1 MQIEL
6 SKSELDLIVI
16 ALKGFIDD
24 NELYAENV
32 RHEIPDK
39 DLKNLE
45 SLNLLTEQLILRLE
59 NNATKKTKTETNK
72 KDRL

>member
-1 MQIEL
+1 MQIDV
-6 SKSELDLIVI
+6 SKSELDLIII

-32 RHEIPDK
+32 RHEMPDK

-45 SLNLLTEQLILRLE
+45 SLNLLTEQLIDRLE
-59 NNATKKTKTETNK
+59 SSAAKKTKTTTKK
-72 KDRL
+72 KDVV